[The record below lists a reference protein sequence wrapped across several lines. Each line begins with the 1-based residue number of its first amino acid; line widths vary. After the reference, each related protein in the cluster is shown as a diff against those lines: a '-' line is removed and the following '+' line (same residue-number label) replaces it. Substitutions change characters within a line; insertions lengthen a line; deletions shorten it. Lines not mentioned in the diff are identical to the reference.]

1 MSTSYHIIMAD
12 IISSRQINKKDDFMR
27 QFKALTN
34 LANQEFKN
42 HIISPLTITLGDEF
56 QGVVDSSE
64 TLFKLLFFL
73 DESIIAAKYSFELRY
88 SMVYGE
94 IETEINKKIAY
105 EMYGSGLTKAR
116 EALKN
121 VKLSGDNYFIS
132 LNQKTDNQLSL
143 CMKLYQSIKSEWK
156 LSEFEIVSAFL
167 NNNDYKDLKRMGLYK
182 TRSGAWKKGKSLR
195 INEYNIIK
203 QLIFNIIDN
212 E

>member
-1 MSTSYHIIMAD
+1 
-12 IISSRQINKKDDFMR
+12 
-27 QFKALTN
+27 
-34 LANQEFKN
+34 
-42 HIISPLTITLGDEF
+42 
-56 QGVVDSSE
+56 
-64 TLFKLLFFL
+64 
-73 DESIIAAKYSFELRY
+73 
-88 SMVYGE
+88 
-94 IETEINKKIAY
+94 
-105 EMYGSGLTKAR
+105 MYGSGLTKAR